1 MAHRYYQPRFL
12 RLRLS
17 LGIAIEGSCSSMQEP
32 KPGSRC
38 LYAGHR
44 LASKQ
49 VSAKLFL
56 NQLLYSVLMSSL
68 LSTRLRQF
76 TCVRFP
82 WFTPAIF
89 TITFP

>member
-1 MAHRYYQPRFL
+1 
-12 RLRLS
+12 
-17 LGIAIEGSCSSMQEP
+17 MQEP

-68 LSTRLRQF
+68 LSTRLWQF
-76 TCVRFP
+76 TCIRLP
-82 WFTPAIF
+82 WFIPNIF
-89 TITFP
+89 AMPFP